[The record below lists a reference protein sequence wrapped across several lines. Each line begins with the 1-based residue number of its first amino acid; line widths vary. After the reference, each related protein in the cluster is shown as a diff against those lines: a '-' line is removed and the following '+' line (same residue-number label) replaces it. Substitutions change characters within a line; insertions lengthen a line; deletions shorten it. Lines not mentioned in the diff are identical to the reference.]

1 MIKSLKFSIFLLL
14 FFTGCGFEI
23 VNRSSVNFDI
33 IDIKTE
39 GDKRINYKIKNNLLA
54 NADQNNLEKIVLEL
68 KTNKTKIVKERNI
81 KNEITKYQV
90 KITTE
95 VKYNKIS
102 NNKFINFSLSKSGD
116 FDVASQYSQTL
127 TNEKKLVSSLVGELI
142 DEILDKLV
150 FSLNDL

>member
-54 NADQNNLEKIVLEL
+54 NADQNNLEKIMLEL